1 MKFPDR
7 ETVERVRREYPA
19 GTKVALACMED
30 CQAPPAGTEG
40 VVTGVDDT
48 ASILVRWSNGSRL
61 NVIYGVDHV
70 VKLETPG
77 DGCPDSGDAWDKGG
91 F

>member
-7 ETVERVRREYPA
+7 EIVERVRREYPA
-19 GTKVALACMED
+19 GTKVALVCMED

-61 NVIYGVDHV
+61 NVIFGVDEV
-70 VKLETPG
+70 RRI
-77 DGCPDSGDAWDKGG
+77 
-91 F
+91 